1 MVSKKRR
8 CSSSD
13 RADQKVAQID
23 AVEPRGGMGDA
34 DEAAEHAVAIGVAGE
49 DRDPPAAEMLQAAG
63 FPIGA
68 ALRVEMGR
76 DQPMIGREVGRIVG
90 RAEETI
96 EGLPR
101 RQPGGGDQFQPVKR
115 HMGPAEI
122 DGRDVRRVGGQVGE
136 HVAAARGDG
145 HDMAVR
151 PERQRLEVDLGI
163 LPDLGIDQA
172 AEQPFEQPLQ
182 QTFTGKGAMAPDRLS
197 SGGHGSRPADR
208 PLTHPGWPQSPTYNP
223 PSMPL

>member
-1 MVSKKRR
+1 
-8 CSSSD
+8 
-13 RADQKVAQID
+13 
-23 AVEPRGGMGDA
+23 MGDA

-68 ALRVEMGR
+68 TLRVEMGR
-76 DQPMIGREVGRIVG
+76 DQPMIGRDIGRIVG

-182 QTFTGKGAMAPDRLS
+182 QTFTGKGAMAPDRLFQADMALGPRIDHSLTPDGLNPRHITRHRCHFDDGERAS
-197 SGGHGSRPADR
+197 SRR
-208 PLTHPGWPQSPTYNP
+208 
-223 PSMPL
+223 